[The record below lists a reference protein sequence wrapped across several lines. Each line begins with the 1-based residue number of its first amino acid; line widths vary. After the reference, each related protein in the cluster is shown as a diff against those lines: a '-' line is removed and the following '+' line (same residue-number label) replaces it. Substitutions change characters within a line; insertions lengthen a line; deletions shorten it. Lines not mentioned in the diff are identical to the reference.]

1 MSINLPLP
9 LLGEMA
15 IFVKVVET
23 GSFSEAARQLS
34 VSPSSVSRSISRLE
48 QALATRL
55 LQRTTRKLRLSE
67 GGEEVFKRC
76 QEMVNAARSVMEISG
91 QFTHEAEGLVRV
103 SVPKAVGR
111 FVVHPH
117 MPEFLRRYPKVD
129 VQLILE
135 DRHVDLIDDNVDL
148 SIRITDSP
156 PPGLVGRQ
164 LLPIEHLLCATP
176 QYLAEHGTP
185 SHPHD
190 LLGHSCIYLGET
202 PGDSRWKFRQAG
214 KAVTVGV
221 RGRYAANHTGVRL
234 EAALQHVGIA
244 SLPYFTARHALEA
257 GELVQVL
264 PGWDFIASYHGEAWL
279 LHSPTRYLPPKL
291 RVFIDYLVECMAKEP
306 TLRRRQER
314 GCSFPRSAWECHL
327 GRSASCLYACARVTQ
342 SVTG

>member
-23 GSFSEAARQLS
+23 GSFSEAARQMGA
-34 VSPSSVSRSISRLE
+34 SPSSVSRSISRLE
-48 QALATRL
+48 KALATRL

-76 QEMVNAARSVMEISG
+76 QEMVNAARSVMEVSG
-91 QFTHEAEGLVRV
+91 QYTHEAQGLVRV

-111 FVVHPH
+111 FVIHPH
-117 MPEFLRRYPKVD
+117 MPAFLRRYPKVD

-135 DRHVDLIDDNVDL
+135 DRSVDLIDDNLDL
-148 SIRITDSP
+148 ILRISESP
-156 PPGLVGRQ
+156 PPGLVGRP
-164 LLPIEHLLCATP
+164 LFPIEHLLCATP

-185 SHPHD
+185 QHPHD
-190 LLGHSCIYLGET
+190 LLEHSCIYLGET
-202 PGDSRWKFRQAG
+202 PADARWKFRQPG
-214 KAVTVGV
+214 KTVTVGV

-234 EAALQHVGIA
+234 DAVLQHVGIG

-257 GELVQVL
+257 GTVVQVL
-264 PGWDFIASYHGEAWL
+264 AQWDFIASYHGEVWL

-306 TLRRRQER
+306 TLRRR
-314 GCSFPRSAWECHL
+314 
-327 GRSASCLYACARVTQ
+327 
-342 SVTG
+342 

>member
-23 GSFSEAARQLS
+23 GSFSEAARQMGA
-34 VSPSSVSRSISRLE
+34 SPSSVSRSISRLE
-48 QALATRL
+48 KALATRL

-91 QFTHEAEGLVRV
+91 QYTHEAEGLVRV

-111 FVVHPH
+111 FVIHPH
-117 MPEFLRRYPKVD
+117 MPAFLQRYPKVD

-135 DRHVDLIDDNVDL
+135 DRPVDLIDDNLDL
-148 SIRITDSP
+148 ILRISESP
-156 PPGLVGRQ
+156 PPGLVGRP
-164 LLPIEHLLCATP
+164 LFPIEHLLCATP

-185 SHPHD
+185 QHPHD
-190 LLGHSCIYLGET
+190 LQEHSCIYLGET
-202 PGDSRWKFRQAG
+202 PADARWRFRQAG
-214 KAVTVGV
+214 KTVTVGV

-234 EAALQHVGIA
+234 DAVLQHVGIG

-257 GELVQVL
+257 GTVVQVL
-264 PGWDFIASYHGEAWL
+264 AQWDFIASYHGEVWL

-306 TLRRRQER
+306 TLRHR
-314 GCSFPRSAWECHL
+314 
-327 GRSASCLYACARVTQ
+327 
-342 SVTG
+342 

>member
-23 GSFSEAARQLS
+23 GSFSEAARQMGA
-34 VSPSSVSRSISRLE
+34 SPSSVSRSISRLE
-48 QALATRL
+48 KALATRL

-91 QFTHEAEGLVRV
+91 QYTHEAEGLVRV

-111 FVVHPH
+111 FVIHPH
-117 MPEFLRRYPKVD
+117 MPAFLQRYPKVD

-135 DRHVDLIDDNVDL
+135 DRPVDLIDDNLDL
-148 SIRITDSP
+148 ILRISESP
-156 PPGLVGRQ
+156 PPGLVGRP
-164 LLPIEHLLCATP
+164 LFPIEHLLCATP

-185 SHPHD
+185 QHPHD
-190 LLGHSCIYLGET
+190 LQEHSCIYLGET
-202 PGDSRWKFRQAG
+202 PADARWKFRQAG
-214 KAVTVGV
+214 KTVTVGV

-234 EAALQHVGIA
+234 DAVLQHVGIG

-257 GELVQVL
+257 GTVVQVL
-264 PGWDFIASYHGEAWL
+264 AQWDFIASYHGEVWL

-306 TLRRRQER
+306 TLRHR
-314 GCSFPRSAWECHL
+314 
-327 GRSASCLYACARVTQ
+327 
-342 SVTG
+342 

>member
-9 LLGEMA
+9 LLAEMA

-23 GSFSEAARQLS
+23 GSFSEAARQMGA
-34 VSPSSVSRSISRLE
+34 SPSSVSRSISRLE
-48 QALATRL
+48 KALATRL

-91 QFTHEAEGLVRV
+91 QYTHEAEGLVRV

-111 FVVHPH
+111 FVIHPH
-117 MPEFLRRYPKVD
+117 MPAFLQRYPKVD

-135 DRHVDLIDDNVDL
+135 DRPVDLIDDNLDL
-148 SIRITDSP
+148 ILRISESP
-156 PPGLVGRQ
+156 PPGLVGRP
-164 LLPIEHLLCATP
+164 LFPIEHLLCATP

-185 SHPHD
+185 QHPHD
-190 LLGHSCIYLGET
+190 LQEHSCIYLGET
-202 PGDSRWKFRQAG
+202 PADARWKFRQAG
-214 KAVTVGV
+214 KTVTVGV

-234 EAALQHVGIA
+234 DAVLQHVGIG

-257 GELVQVL
+257 GTVVQVL
-264 PGWDFIASYHGEAWL
+264 AQWDFIASYHGEVWL

-306 TLRRRQER
+306 TLRHR
-314 GCSFPRSAWECHL
+314 
-327 GRSASCLYACARVTQ
+327 
-342 SVTG
+342 

>member
-23 GSFSEAARQLS
+23 GSFSEAARQMGA
-34 VSPSSVSRSISRLE
+34 SPSSVSRSISRLE
-48 QALATRL
+48 QALAARL

-91 QFTHEAEGLVRV
+91 QFTHEAEGLVRI

-111 FVVHPH
+111 FVIHPH

-135 DRHVDLIDDNVDL
+135 DRPVDLIDDNLDL
-148 SIRITDSP
+148 ILRISDSP
-156 PPGLVGRQ
+156 PPGLVGRP
-164 LLPIEHLLCATP
+164 LFPIEHLLCATP

-185 SHPHD
+185 EHPHD
-190 LLGHSCIYLGET
+190 LLNHSCIYLGET
-202 PGDSRWKFRQAG
+202 PADARWKFRQAG
-214 KAVTVGV
+214 KTVTVGV
-221 RGRYAANHTGVRL
+221 RGRYAANHTGVRMD
-234 EAALQHVGIA
+234 AVLQHVGIG

-257 GELVQVL
+257 GEVVQVL
-264 PGWDFIASYHGEAWL
+264 AQWDFIASYHGEVWL

-291 RVFIDYLVECMAKEP
+291 RVFIDYLVECMVKEP
-306 TLRRRQER
+306 TLRQ
-314 GCSFPRSAWECHL
+314 H
-327 GRSASCLYACARVTQ
+327 
-342 SVTG
+342 

>member
-34 VSPSSVSRSISRLE
+34 VSSAVSRSISRLE
-48 QALATRL
+48 HALATRL

-76 QEMVNAARSVMEISG
+76 QEMVNAARSVMEVSG

-185 SHPHD
+185 GHPMTCWSIVASTSAKPGRCSLEIPPGGQGGD
-190 LLGHSCIYLGET
+190 GRRAWAVCGE
-202 PGDSRWKFRQAG
+202 PHRGAAGCGVAACGDWQF
-214 KAVTVGV
+214 AVFHRAPCVG
-221 RGRYAANHTGVRL
+221 GG
-234 EAALQHVGIA
+234 
-244 SLPYFTARHALEA
+244 P
-257 GELVQVL
+257 LVQVL
-264 PGWDFIASYHGEAWL
+264 PEWDFIASYHGEAWL

-291 RVFIDYLVECMAKEP
+291 RVFIDYLVACMAREP
-306 TLRRRQER
+306 TLRRR
-314 GCSFPRSAWECHL
+314 
-327 GRSASCLYACARVTQ
+327 
-342 SVTG
+342 

>member
-23 GSFSEAARQLS
+23 GSFSEAARQLGT
-34 VSPSSVSRSISRLE
+34 SPSAVSRSISRLE

-76 QEMVNAARSVMEISG
+76 QEMVSAARSVMEISG
-91 QFTHEAEGLVRV
+91 QYTHEAEGLVRV

-135 DRHVDLIDDNVDL
+135 DRQVDLIDDNVDL

-164 LLPIEHLLCATP
+164 LLPIEHLSCATP
-176 QYLAEHGTP
+176 QYLAAHGTP
-185 SHPHD
+185 LHPHD

-202 PGDSRWKFRQAG
+202 PGDARWKFRQAG
-214 KAVTVGV
+214 KTVTVGV

-234 EAALQHVGIA
+234 DAVLQDVGIG
-244 SLPYFTARHALEA
+244 SLPYFTARHALEE
-257 GELVQVL
+257 GRLVQVL
-264 PGWDFIASYHGEAWL
+264 AQWDFIASYHGDAAAYRGQPDTAAW
-279 LHSPTRYLPPKL
+279 HTTN
-291 RVFIDYLVECMAKEP
+291 A
-306 TLRRRQER
+306 
-314 GCSFPRSAWECHL
+314 
-327 GRSASCLYACARVTQ
+327 Q
-342 SVTG
+342 SVITGALPTPVAGYR

>member
-1 MSINLPLP
+1 MDLCVMSINLPLP

-15 IFVKVVET
+15 IFVKVVEA
-23 GSFSEAARQLS
+23 GSFSAAARQLS
-34 VSPSSVSRSISRLE
+34 VSPSAVSRSISRLE

-76 QEMVNAARSVMEISG
+76 QEMVNAARSVMEVSG

-117 MPEFLRRYPKVD
+117 MPAFLRRYPKVD

-135 DRHVDLIDDNVDL
+135 DRQVDLIDDNVDL

-164 LLPIEHLLCATP
+164 LLPIEHVVCATP

-190 LLGHSCIYLGET
+190 LLAHSCIYLGET
-202 PGDSRWKFRQAG
+202 PGDSRWKFRRAG

-234 EAALQHVGIA
+234 DAVLQHLGIG
-244 SLPYFTARHALEA
+244 SLPYFTARHALDE
-257 GELVQVL
+257 GRLVQVL
-264 PGWDFIASYHGEAWL
+264 PEWDFIASYHGEAWL
-279 LHSPTRYLPPKL
+279 LHSPTRYLPPKV
-291 RVFIDYLVECMAKEP
+291 RVFIDYLVACMATEP
-306 TLRRRQER
+306 TLRRQ
-314 GCSFPRSAWECHL
+314 
-327 GRSASCLYACARVTQ
+327 
-342 SVTG
+342 

>member
-23 GSFSEAARQLS
+23 GSFSEAARQMGA
-34 VSPSSVSRSISRLE
+34 SPSSVSRSISRLE
-48 QALATRL
+48 KALATRL

-117 MPEFLRRYPKVD
+117 MPAFLRRYPKVD

-135 DRHVDLIDDNVDL
+135 DRPVDLIDDNLDL
-148 SIRITDSP
+148 ILRISDSP
-156 PPGLVGRQ
+156 PPGLVGRP
-164 LLPIEHLLCATP
+164 LFPIEHVLCATP

-185 SHPHD
+185 EHPHD
-190 LLGHSCIYLGET
+190 LLEHSCIYLGET
-202 PGDSRWKFRQAG
+202 PADARWKFRQAG
-214 KAVTVGV
+214 KTVTVGV

-234 EAALQHVGIA
+234 DAVLQHVGIG

-257 GELVQVL
+257 GTVVQVL
-264 PGWDFIASYHGEAWL
+264 AQWDFIASYHGEVWL
-279 LHSPTRYLPPKL
+279 LHLPTRYLPPKV
-291 RVFIDYLVECMAKEP
+291 RVFIDYLVECMKREP
-306 TLRRRQER
+306 TLRQR
-314 GCSFPRSAWECHL
+314 
-327 GRSASCLYACARVTQ
+327 
-342 SVTG
+342 

>member
-23 GSFSEAARQLS
+23 GSFSGAARQLS
-34 VSPSSVSRSISRLE
+34 VSPSAVSRSISRLE
-48 QALATRL
+48 KALATRL

-135 DRHVDLIDDNVDL
+135 DRQVDMIDDNVDL
-148 SIRITDSP
+148 SIRITDSRRRGWWGGSYCRSSICCVRRRSIWP
-156 PPGLVGRQ
+156 NTVCRSIPTICWNTAASTLAKPRATRVGNSDR
-164 LLPIEHLLCATP
+164 T
-176 QYLAEHGTP
+176 
-185 SHPHD
+185 
-190 LLGHSCIYLGET
+190 
-202 PGDSRWKFRQAG
+202 
-214 KAVTVGV
+214 
-221 RGRYAANHTGVRL
+221 VRL
-234 EAALQHVGIA
+234 
-244 SLPYFTARHALEA
+244 
-257 GELVQVL
+257 
-264 PGWDFIASYHGEAWL
+264 
-279 LHSPTRYLPPKL
+279 
-291 RVFIDYLVECMAKEP
+291 
-306 TLRRRQER
+306 
-314 GCSFPRSAWECHL
+314 
-327 GRSASCLYACARVTQ
+327 
-342 SVTG
+342 